1 MRLSDLNKL
10 FFFLI
15 IILNFSI
22 SYAEENEID
31 IWKKKGSE
39 NLNKTTEKKEEKIP
53 SPLINKNNITT
64 SNIIQE
70 ENYTEVEGTK
80 LYGIW
85 DPDKYNFELSMW
97 SKTDGKNIQK
107 TISRIDKLK
116 LSETAESIFL
126 NTLFSYSYPPENLSE
141 KDFLDIK
148 INWLIKNK
156 RDDLIEQ
163 FLTKNNDFPNKNK
176 IIQYLVD
183 RNISSANI
191 KTGCE
196 KVNFIGKDI
205 KDSYLE
211 KFKIYCLIF
220 NNKKSQAQLLHDIL
234 KEQKQSDK
242 FFDNAINFLLGVS
255 ENKNKKIKDDNL
267 LNFYLSSITFPNFK
281 YELNEKTKKSI
292 WEYMNA
298 ANLITIEDI
307 TDKKKI
313 ANIEIAA
320 NKNQIDKSQVFK
332 IYKQIPF
339 ELNTLINATS
349 VYQSLEKMEGRAL
362 IYQKFL
368 LSDNTQKKLDL
379 LFLLK
384 DLFKKENLS
393 NVYTEFL
400 SDRLKEISLS
410 EIPKDYVNIIERNIV
425 SNKSL
430 NQQKIK
436 FDDKTLHRSKLI
448 RYFYEKD
455 YPVKKTQKELDSI
468 YKKIKRNRNYFYS
481 AKDIAVLVSLEN
493 DGVSIPKEIN
503 HKNLSES
510 YSIPDS
516 LDDLAQKGEKG
527 YLALKIVEIIGED
540 EVNNLDPETIYFITY
555 LLNKLNLKEFRNEIL
570 ATALP
575 LRI

>member
-1 MRLSDLNKL
+1 MKLSDLNKL

-15 IILNFSI
+15 ILTNLSK
-22 SYAEENEID
+22 SYAEEEVD
-31 IWKKKGSE
+31 IWKKNNSNEVSE
-39 NLNKTTEKKEEKIP
+39 EQVQQEEKIQ
-53 SPLINKNNITT
+53 SPLLNKNKVTT
-64 SNIIQE
+64 NKIIQE
-70 ENYTEVEGTK
+70 QTSTEVNSTL

-107 TISRIDKLK
+107 TISRLNKLN
-116 LSETAESIFL
+116 LSETAENILL
-126 NTLFSYSYPPENLSE
+126 NTLFSYSYAPVNLSE
-141 KDFLDIK
+141 RDFLEIK

-156 RDDLIEQ
+156 KDDLIEQ
-163 FLTKNNDFPNKNK
+163 FLKKNNDFPKKNK

-191 KTGCE
+191 KIGCE

-205 KDSYLE
+205 KDPYLE

-220 NNKKSQAQLLHDIL
+220 NNKKGQAQLLYDIL

-242 FFDNAINFLLGVS
+242 FFDNAINVLLGLA

-267 LNFYLSSITFPNFK
+267 LNFYLSSITFTNFK
-281 YELNEKTKKSI
+281 YEPNEKTKQSI
-292 WEYMNA
+292 WEYMNS
-298 ANLITIEDI
+298 ANLITIDDI
-307 TDKKKI
+307 NDKEKI
-313 ANIEIAA
+313 KNIEIAA
-320 NKNQIDKSQVFK
+320 NKNQVDKSQVFK

-339 ELNTLINATS
+339 ELNTLINAKT
-349 VYQSLEKMEGRAL
+349 VYQSLEKIEGRAL
-362 IYQKFL
+362 LYQKYL
-368 LSDNTQKKLDL
+368 LSDNIQNKLDL

-400 SDRLKEISLS
+400 SDRLKEFKIS
-410 EIPKDYVNIIERNIV
+410 EIPKEYLNSVDKNIL
-425 SNKSL
+425 SNGSA

-436 FDDKTLHRSKLI
+436 FDDKVLHRSKLI

-455 YPVKKTQKELDSI
+455 YPIKKTQKELDGV

-481 AKDIAVLVSLEN
+481 AKDIAVLESLEY
-493 DGVSIPKEIN
+493 DGIKVPKEIN
-503 HKNLSES
+503 HKKLSES
-510 YSIPDS
+510 YSIPES
-516 LDDLAQKGEKG
+516 LADLANAGQKGF
-527 YLALKIVEIIGED
+527 LALKIVEIIGED
-540 EVNNLDPETIYFITY
+540 EVNNLDPETIYFITN
-555 LLNKLNLKEFRNEIL
+555 LLNRLNLKEFRNEIL
-570 ATALP
+570 STALP